1 MASNL
6 FNVSVETLTA
16 FAATYWFHSTLLL
29 GAAWLL
35 LRTAKPDSHF
45 VRERIWKFA
54 AVTGLTTAAVQL
66 ATGLGI
72 SVFAEPDDSSESAH
86 VFVPRIVNVGR
97 STETSNRTRSN
108 LTHAEARQHLAT
120 SLQIVQDSLNDLGNG
135 VPATL
140 AASKL
145 KDESTPS
152 RESTSPPTMG
162 ANDPR
167 SVASV
172 TFLPLS
178 EEAPSPTQ
186 KLAADNSSG
195 VVSLDA
201 TAVSVELR
209 KSESASTQD
218 RWLPKAASGLALTW
232 LSLSVLYLTWQSL
245 RFRWQMRHVSEA
257 APSHRKLLDS
267 IRETRG
273 VTRKVRLLK
282 SDRFEE
288 PVAYGLFRP
297 TILIPAQVE
306 KRLNRD
312 ELAALLSH
320 ELAHLTR
327 GDILWLVV
335 GRVLTTCFAFQPLNF
350 LARRRWQEHAEFQ
363 CDDWAVDRNVDR
375 LTLARSLTLVAEWRA
390 GRKSCAGVVSAGG
403 ARFHISDRVER
414 LLAEP
419 VPDRWR
425 RGSRR
430 LAIHLVSL
438 LAAGTVIAFGPQTG
452 NAEREAEDSK
462 PDSASA
468 DSEADSASDVKK
480 KLIEVPSEG
489 ISTEEISALI
499 REVEGLSG
507 DVSELLA
514 ELRTIEPLLAKLEQR
529 PELEDQVSQ
538 LRTRIGLLRR
548 LAEERS
554 RLANGKEFSKSDDN

>member
-201 TAVSVELR
+201 TAVSMADAACQRGRAVSSQIARFDSRNPRSHAEGSIAQVGPFRRARCLR
-209 KSESASTQD
+209 IIPPDDSD
-218 RWLPKAASGLALTW
+218 SGPGG
-232 LSLSVLYLTWQSL
+232 
-245 RFRWQMRHVSEA
+245 EA
-257 APSHRKLLDS
+257 A
-267 IRETRG
+267 
-273 VTRKVRLLK
+273 
-282 SDRFEE
+282 
-288 PVAYGLFRP
+288 
-297 TILIPAQVE
+297 
-306 KRLNRD
+306 
-312 ELAALLSH
+312 
-320 ELAHLTR
+320 
-327 GDILWLVV
+327 
-335 GRVLTTCFAFQPLNF
+335 
-350 LARRRWQEHAEFQ
+350 
-363 CDDWAVDRNVDR
+363 
-375 LTLARSLTLVAEWRA
+375 
-390 GRKSCAGVVSAGG
+390 
-403 ARFHISDRVER
+403 
-414 LLAEP
+414 
-419 VPDRWR
+419 
-425 RGSRR
+425 
-430 LAIHLVSL
+430 
-438 LAAGTVIAFGPQTG
+438 
-452 NAEREAEDSK
+452 K
-462 PDSASA
+462 P
-468 DSEADSASDVKK
+468 
-480 KLIEVPSEG
+480 
-489 ISTEEISALI
+489 
-499 REVEGLSG
+499 
-507 DVSELLA
+507 
-514 ELRTIEPLLAKLEQR
+514 
-529 PELEDQVSQ
+529 
-538 LRTRIGLLRR
+538 
-548 LAEERS
+548 
-554 RLANGKEFSKSDDN
+554 